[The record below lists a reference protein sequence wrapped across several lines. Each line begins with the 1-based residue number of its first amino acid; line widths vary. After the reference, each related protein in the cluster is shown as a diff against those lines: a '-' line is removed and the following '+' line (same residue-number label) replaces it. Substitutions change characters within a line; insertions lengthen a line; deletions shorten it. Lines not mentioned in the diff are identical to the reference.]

1 MTMHSPKI
9 LDEFKHFI
17 ARGNVFDLAVG
28 IIVGAAFTGI
38 VNSLVSDLF
47 MPVFGKLTSNINFTD
62 MFYPLDGK
70 DYDSLKAARDAG
82 APIIA
87 YGNFVNNVINFVI
100 VSFVVFLLVKQ
111 VNKLKKPPGPN
122 PAPQPAEDILLL
134 REIRD
139 SLKHGEA
146 SPPQNTP

>member
-1 MTMHSPKI
+1 MQIK
-9 LDEFKHFI
+9 LFDEFKHFI

-62 MFYPLDGK
+62 MFYTLDGHE
-70 DYDSLKAARDAG
+70 YDSLKAAKDAG
-82 APIIA
+82 APVVA
-87 YGNFVNNVINFVI
+87 YGNFVNNVINFLI
-100 VSFVVFLLVKQ
+100 VSFVVFMLVKQ
-111 VNKLKKPPGPN
+111 VNKLKRNPPPVAT
-122 PAPQPAEDILLL
+122 PEDIMLL

-139 SLKHGEA
+139 TLKHNSTGT
-146 SPPQNTP
+146 SP

>member
-1 MTMHSPKI
+1 MQVKL

-47 MPVFGKLTSNINFTD
+47 MPAFGMITSNINFTD
-62 MFYPLDGK
+62 LFYPLDGNQ
-70 DYDSLKAARDAG
+70 YESLKAAKDAG
-82 APIIA
+82 APVIA
-87 YGNFVNNVINFVI
+87 YGNFVNNIINFLI
-100 VSFVVFLLVKQ
+100 VSFVVFMLVKQ
-111 VNKLKKPPGPN
+111 VNKLKKTPP
-122 PAPQPAEDILLL
+122 PAATPEDILLL

-139 SLKHGEA
+139 SLKK
-146 SPPQNTP
+146 

>member
-1 MTMHSPKI
+1 MQVKI

-47 MPVFGKLTSNINFTD
+47 MPAFGMITSNINFTD
-62 MFYPLDGK
+62 LFYPLDGNQ
-70 DYDSLKAARDAG
+70 YDSLKAAKDAG
-82 APIIA
+82 APVLA
-87 YGNFVNNVINFVI
+87 YGNFVNNIINFLI

-111 VNKLKKPPGPN
+111 VNKLKKTPP
-122 PAPQPAEDILLL
+122 PAATPEDILLL

-139 SLKHGEA
+139 SLKNK
-146 SPPQNTP
+146 P